1 MRVLAPE
8 IAEAV
13 LSALDSS
20 SMKSLRATSRQC
32 HALVSKHTTKLTM
45 GSQGVQHFTTVPLYK
60 VYPALTE
67 LSVGQKVPAG
77 QLLGLLRARGLE
89 HLDLQ
94 ALDLSRCTTRWTVT
108 GWGEFVTLL
117 PDGLRIKLHPRCM
130 ANPVATDLVGKAR
143 CVPRYHMPRHHMPR
157 HHMPRLG
164 RAAER
169 HTEVPRALRTNA
181 RDVAAAL
188 SLLAR
193 LQPASVVELEES
205 EGASAAV
212 VWCEN
217 QKGLDALCRCRQ
229 LVKAA
234 LGLGRVSAGTH
245 WNFGRLGNLTNL
257 THLSVK
263 LSDPGL
269 TMALLQALTVLPQ
282 MTTLRLC
289 RSTLYPH
296 SLSAMAMLPA
306 LTSLLP
312 ASQLAFRPEA
322 ATPAPSSARPLAT
335 QAPPAAAPAPPQQQQ
350 RPQTAAP
357 VRSAPHGAPP
367 AAGLPTSVPASAAP
381 PRPVPEPAPAARP
394 AAVAEPGAP
403 ALAPVPVDASGL
415 PHWETLIERSNLR
428 GPLGLL
434 AQNSLLRER
443 DGNTLVLALQPAHMH
458 LAVEPMVSQMAE
470 RIGQALGENIRLRFV
485 GNAAHATAET
495 PAVRAAQARDTAQSA
510 AEESIEDDPLVQS
523 MKREFGARVVPQSVK
538 PFNQST

>member
-8 IAEAV
+8 ITEAV

-32 HALVSKHTTKLTM
+32 HALVSKYTTQLTI

-67 LSVGQKVPAG
+67 LSVGHGVPVV
-77 QLLGLLRARGLE
+77 QLLGLLRATGLE
-89 HLDLQ
+89 NLDLEV
-94 ALDLSRCTTRWTVT
+94 LDLS
-108 GWGEFVTLL
+108 
-117 PDGLRIKLHPRCM
+117 
-130 ANPVATDLVGKAR
+130 
-143 CVPRYHMPRHHMPR
+143 
-157 HHMPRLG
+157 

-169 HTEVPRALRTNA
+169 HTEVLRTLRTNA

-188 SLLAR
+188 SLLAK

-234 LGLGRVSAGTH
+234 LGLGRVSARIQ

-289 RSTLYPH
+289 RSTLTPPC
-296 SLSAMAMLPA
+296 LSAMAVLPA
-306 LTSLLP
+306 LTSLL
-312 ASQLAFRPEA
+312 
-322 ATPAPSSARPLAT
+322 
-335 QAPPAAAPAPPQQQQ
+335 
-350 RPQTAAP
+350 
-357 VRSAPHGAPP
+357 
-367 AAGLPTSVPASAAP
+367 
-381 PRPVPEPAPAARP
+381 
-394 AAVAEPGAP
+394 
-403 ALAPVPVDASGL
+403 
-415 PHWETLIERSNLR
+415 
-428 GPLGLL
+428 
-434 AQNSLLRER
+434 
-443 DGNTLVLALQPAHMH
+443 
-458 LAVEPMVSQMAE
+458 VS
-470 RIGQALGENIRLRFV
+470 F
-485 GNAAHATAET
+485 
-495 PAVRAAQARDTAQSA
+495 
-510 AEESIEDDPLVQS
+510 ES
-523 MKREFGARVVPQSVK
+523 
-538 PFNQST
+538 